1 MKLRVKC
8 RAIGSLCIF
17 LFLLLLVLLSLP
29 SSASLCTIL
38 LFCGNTGNRTNPCIY
53 SEGSWDRAR
62 SPISSTQG
70 CCWVGLCPPGR
81 AAKAN
86 KNQHWHQSGRHGL
99 PRREFS
105 PGGERLL
112 FEPVPR

>member
-8 RAIGSLCIF
+8 RVIGSLCIF

-38 LFCGNTGNRTNPCIY
+38 LFCGNTGNRTNPCIA
-53 SEGSWDRAR
+53 SEGSWDRAE
-62 SPISSTQG
+62 SPVSSTQG
-70 CCWVGLCPPGR
+70 CCWVGLCPSGR

-86 KNQHWHQSGRHGL
+86 KNQPLAPKWPAWSSPSGVQ
-99 PRREFS
+99 PRWRAAS
-105 PGGERLL
+105 L
-112 FEPVPR
+112 